1 MTKEKTD
8 RQRGFQRLM
17 GAFLCALTVVAFLA
31 YHSQNHGEDTKRIK
45 AMAKAAIEKE
55 SEELEEGEQT
65 EDVETAEDSKMPE
78 ETVTE
83 VKKLTFG
90 IDVSMF
96 QGEIDWAQVAE
107 AGIDF
112 VMVRIGYRKSATGE
126 IMEDECARY
135 NLQQAAANG
144 IYLGAYFFSTAVNED
159 EVREEADWV
168 CAFLKDYPITYP
180 VVYNCEGFQRK
191 SSRQYG
197 MSVEERTKLA
207 QIFLDQIE
215 DTGYTGMF
223 YAAKGELQDNLCWD
237 TDRLEERYRIWVAQY
252 FDKVSVALARP
263 EYNGEYAMWQ
273 YTDEGSVQGIQTV
286 VDLNVAYFGY
296 N

>member
-17 GAFLCALTVVAFLA
+17 GAFLCALTVVVFLA

-45 AMAKAAIEKE
+45 EMAKAATEKE
-55 SEELEEGEQT
+55 LGEIEEGEQA

-83 VKKLTFG
+83 AEKLTFG

-96 QGEIDWAQVAE
+96 QEEIDWARVAG

-126 IMEDECARY
+126 IMEDERARY
-135 NLQQAAANG
+135 NLQEAAANG
-144 IYLGAYFFSTAVNED
+144 ICLGAYFFSTAVDED
-159 EVREEADWV
+159 EVREEANWV
-168 CAFLKDYPITYP
+168 CAFLKDYPIMYP

-197 MSVEERTKLA
+197 MSVEERTTLA

-215 DTGYTGMF
+215 DAGYTGMF

-237 TDRLEERYRIWVAQY
+237 TNRLEERYQIWVAQY
-252 FDKVSVALARP
+252 VDKISVAFARP
-263 EYNGEYAMWQ
+263 EYNREYAMWQ
-273 YTDEGSVQGIQTV
+273 YTDKGSVQGIQTV
-286 VDLNVAYFGY
+286 VDLNVAYLEY
-296 N
+296 H